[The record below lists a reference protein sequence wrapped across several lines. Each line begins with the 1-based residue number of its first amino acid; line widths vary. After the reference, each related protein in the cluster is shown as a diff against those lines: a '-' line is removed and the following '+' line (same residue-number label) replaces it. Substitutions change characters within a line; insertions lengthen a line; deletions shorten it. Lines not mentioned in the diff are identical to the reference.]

1 MSRIWKLKELI
12 LGSYDIVFDVL
23 PASTQSRPSPDPTQP
38 HPWPMT
44 LGDYP
49 NERSTEKGFSEKW
62 SVPQEPPEQ
71 TEEPPMMESERGM
84 SPTMSL
90 VIGIIIG
97 SFTAMILIVIIV
109 LKVRTGVDVSEMK
122 QVCYNSRMKTSSIV
136 NEEKLSYI

>member
-1 MSRIWKLKELI
+1 
-12 LGSYDIVFDVL
+12 
-23 PASTQSRPSPDPTQP
+23 
-38 HPWPMT
+38 MT

-49 NERSTEKGFSEKW
+49 ERSTEKGFSEKW
-62 SVPQEPPEQ
+62 SVPQEDPQ

-122 QVCYNSRMKTSSIV
+122 QVGHNIRMKTSSIV
-136 NEEKLSYI
+136 DEEKLSHI